1 MSKACYWYYLDASAL
16 VKLVVNEPG
25 VNDVRRYFN
34 TNSGACTTFVSFV
47 EALGVLKRKWQDNWQ
62 DADYQKAVEG
72 LQIPVYGKKLELD
85 DISLANPEIFQEVA
99 VFSQLHNL
107 DFADALQLYTIKKG
121 KYSPFTA
128 GSNTRFI
135 CADRDLVRA
144 ARMNKVL
151 TWECSKDGSQHW
163 F

>member
-62 DADYQKAVEG
+62 DADYQKAPCTAKSWSLMISP
-72 LQIPVYGKKLELD
+72 LQTLRFSKKWPYSHNCTIWTLRMPSNYTQSRKGN
-85 DISLANPEIFQEVA
+85 IHR
-99 VFSQLHNL
+99 SQRV
-107 DFADALQLYTIKKG
+107 QT
-121 KYSPFTA
+121 
-128 GSNTRFI
+128 
-135 CADRDLVRA
+135 RDLYVQTGILCVPPA
-144 ARMNKVL
+144 
-151 TWECSKDGSQHW
+151 
-163 F
+163 